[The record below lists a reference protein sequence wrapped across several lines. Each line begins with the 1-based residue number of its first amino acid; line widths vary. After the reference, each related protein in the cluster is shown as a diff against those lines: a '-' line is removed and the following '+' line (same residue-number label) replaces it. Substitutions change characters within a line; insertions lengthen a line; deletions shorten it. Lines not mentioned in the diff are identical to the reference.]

1 MQWYEE
7 DAKREILIDK
17 CKTALAEL
25 TQERIEL
32 LRVKRQVCTSRKQSQ
47 HTAVMLKAIEK
58 VIVDV
63 SSYIDEYSY

>member
-7 DAKREILIDK
+7 DVKREVLIDK

-25 TQERIEL
+25 TQERTEL
-32 LRVKRQVCTSRKQSQ
+32 LRVKQQFCKSKQQSQ
-47 HTAVMLKAIEK
+47 HNAVMLKAIEK

-63 SSYIDEYSY
+63 ASYIDEYSS